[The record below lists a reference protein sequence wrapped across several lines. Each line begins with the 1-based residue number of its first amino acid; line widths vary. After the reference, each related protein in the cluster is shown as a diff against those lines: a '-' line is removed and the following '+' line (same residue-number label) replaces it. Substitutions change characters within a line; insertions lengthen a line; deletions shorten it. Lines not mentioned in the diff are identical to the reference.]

1 MRKKLVIVGLILF
14 VLTCLIT
21 LAFSAKKEK
30 SLYKSMKI
38 KKESHTEILRV

>member
-21 LAFSAKKEK
+21 LAFSTKKEK
-30 SLYKSMKI
+30 SNSVGRKSGG
-38 KKESHTEILRV
+38 SVC